1 MTPKKPSIC
10 APQKVHMQK
19 EVIQLPSFSD
29 FAAAFLNPSLV
40 SVLAE
45 IGINILLPK
54 LYTECY
60 RIENISIS
68 RRKKNFIN
76 SAYTWARAIVRACR
90 SACVSSS
97 SSSSPSLLSI
107 ILSLPSP
114 SNFLD
119 RACLYKDKWNGK
131 HEEKMGRN
139 RYETLLWYKVAFN
152 LHNRKSLINFLGPCS
167 FFCRKETLAFLNI
180 HYLWFEMYSNHIL
193 I

>member
-76 SAYTWARAIVRACR
+76 SAYT
-90 SACVSSS
+90 
-97 SSSSPSLLSI
+97 
-107 ILSLPSP
+107 
-114 SNFLD
+114 
-119 RACLYKDKWNGK
+119 
-131 HEEKMGRN
+131 
-139 RYETLLWYKVAFN
+139 
-152 LHNRKSLINFLGPCS
+152 
-167 FFCRKETLAFLNI
+167 
-180 HYLWFEMYSNHIL
+180 
-193 I
+193 